1 MLRPTRMVRSA
12 LAAVVLS
19 LCSFPAPAQAV
30 KPGDRAPEID
40 LPALSGKR
48 VKLSSLRG
56 SVVVVD
62 FWASWCVPCK
72 KELPALDALAKRYAD
87 DRQPV
92 VFLAVGI
99 DKERANAE
107 KQIAASKVTSMEILL
122 DPDGKT
128 AAAYDLPTMPSS
140 FIIDAKGLVKHAHA
154 GYKSGD
160 EKKLAAEIDALL
172 GR

>member
-1 MLRPTRMVRSA
+1 MNRPTRMRAA
-12 LAAVVLS
+12 LAVLF
-19 LCSFPAPAQAV
+19 LCSVTSPALAV

-40 LPALSGKR
+40 LPSLSGKR

-62 FWASWCVPCK
+62 FWASWCVPCR

-107 KQIAASKVTSMEILL
+107 KQIAASKVTRLEVLL

-128 AAAYDLPTMPSS
+128 AAAYDIPTMPSS
-140 FIIDAKGLVKHAHA
+140 FIIDAKGLVKHMHA
-154 GYKSGD
+154 GYQSGD

>member
-1 MLRPTRMVRSA
+1 MLRPTRIMRAA
-12 LAAVVLS
+12 LAVLFCAVPS
-19 LCSFPAPAQAV
+19 LALAV

-40 LPALSGKR
+40 LPTLAGKR

-72 KELPALDALAKRYAD
+72 KELPALDVLAKRYAD

-99 DKERANAE
+99 DKERGNAE
-107 KQIAASKVTSMEILL
+107 KQLAASKVTHLEVLL

-140 FIIDAKGLVKHAHA
+140 FIIDAKGLVKQMHA
-154 GYKSGD
+154 GYKNGD
-160 EKKLAAEIDALL
+160 EHKLAAEIDALL